1 MKRQDDQFVGGQFDW
16 FIGVVE
22 DNLDQQ
28 GRNRVKVRCFGYHT
42 EDKAELPTK
51 DLPYATVMMPTTG
64 PSVEGIG
71 MNHQLLTGSW
81 VVGFFRDGPS
91 AQDPIVMGSIG
102 SFTSQAR
109 DPNLGF
115 SGAYGNKAGVF
126 DRPAEVDPFNN
137 LNQVTK
143 TVAGHLVELD
153 NQPFLERLS
162 VTHGT
167 NESSLT
173 IDQKG
178 IITVI
183 SNGEGT
189 VFKQHRLILDP
200 DLNQIRITHDSGTQI
215 KILSE
220 GTVEISSANDTVNI
234 KGNTTVTGTIHAT
247 GDISTD
253 AGNAPTLATHT
264 HTEVPGTGGSSSPIP
279 GTQETSVAN

>member
-28 GRNRVKVRCFGYHT
+28 LRNRVKVRCFGYHT

-91 AQDPIVMGSIG
+91 AQDPIIMGSIG
-102 SFTSQAR
+102 SYTSQAR

-126 DRPAEVDPFNN
+126 DRPEEIDKFNN

-153 NQPFLERLS
+153 NRPAVERLS
-162 VTHGT
+162 ITHGT
-167 NESSLT
+167 NQSNVS
-173 IDQKG
+173 IDHEG
-178 IITVI
+178 IITAI
-183 SNGEGT
+183 SNGTDGT
-189 VFKQHRLILDP
+189 QHRLILDP
-200 DLNQIRITHDSGTQI
+200 SLNQIRLTHFSGTQI
-215 KILSE
+215 KILPE
-220 GTVEISSANDTVNI
+220 GTVEINSANDTVNI
-234 KGNTTVTGTIHAT
+234 KGNTNVTGDITATGTI
-247 GDISTD
+247 TD
-253 AGNAPTLATHT
+253 SGATLATHT
-264 HTEVPGTGGSSSPIP
+264 HPGDSGGNTGSP
-279 GTQETSVAN
+279 N

>member
-1 MKRQDDQFVGGQFDW
+1 MKRQDDQYVGGQFDW

-28 GRNRVKVRCFGYHT
+28 LRNRVKVRCFGYHT

-102 SFTSQAR
+102 SFTSKAR

-126 DRPAEVDPFNN
+126 DRPEEIDKFNN

-167 NESSLT
+167 NESNVS

-220 GTVEISSANDTVNI
+220 GTVEIISANDTVNI
-234 KGNTTVTGTIHAT
+234 KGNTTVTGDITAT
-247 GDISTD
+247 GTITD
-253 AGNAPTLATHT
+253 NGATLATHT
-264 HTEVPGTGGSSSPIP
+264 HPGDSGGNTGTP
-279 GTQETSVAN
+279 N